1 MFSAE
6 YTFNSMYRTQNFL
19 NNLKAVYALK
29 YIKYFNNL
37 FFCIYINKT
46 VRPGPLFKYFK
57 VSFVRFI
64 DTTFYKSTFK
74 NNKKTTFP
82 LNLFIS
88 AIVIAHHS

>member
-37 FFCIYINKT
+37 FF
-46 VRPGPLFKYFK
+46 V
-57 VSFVRFI
+57 FI
-64 DTTFYKSTFK
+64 
-74 NNKKTTFP
+74 
-82 LNLFIS
+82 
-88 AIVIAHHS
+88 